1 MLRRLVFRLALG
13 LAAGCSRAPVSSGPL
28 VLVDDAGDTVRL
40 QRPATRVASLAP
52 ATTELLFAIGGGT
65 RVVGRT
71 KWCDWPAEAAALPSL
86 GDGISP
92 NVEAIVGVHPDLVVL
107 YRSPSNAAA
116 AERLRSLGVA
126 TIQLRT
132 DSFDD
137 LARAAETLGRALG
150 TSDSASAVI
159 ARLQAGLARLDR
171 RQDSAGPTVLIL
183 AWDQP
188 PMTIG
193 AGSFQ
198 NELVARAGG
207 RNIFSDVSAPS
218 APVSLEAIAA
228 RNPQVV
234 LTTSDAPAFVSR
246 PEWQVVRAVRERRL
260 VVMQGSEFSRPSPR
274 APGAIARLA
283 AAFDSLSRSAGPV
296 H

>member
-1 MLRRLVFRLALG
+1 VLRRNLLWFLLG
-13 LAAGCSRAPVSSGPL
+13 LAAGCSKEPIRSGPL
-28 VLVDDAGDTVRL
+28 LLVDDAGDTVRL
-40 QRPATRVASLAP
+40 AGPATRVASLAP
-52 ATTELLFAIGGGT
+52 STTELLFAIGSGG

-71 KWCDWPAEAAALPSL
+71 RWCDWPVEAALLPSL

-92 NVEAIVGVHPDLVVL
+92 NVEAILGVRPDLVVL

-116 AERLRSLGVA
+116 ATRLRRLGVPA
-126 TIQLRT
+126 IQLRT

-137 LARAAETLGRALG
+137 LARNAELLGRALG
-150 TSDSASAVI
+150 ASDSADAMI
-159 ARLQAGLARLDR
+159 ARLRAGLARLDR
-171 RQDSAGPTVLIL
+171 RQDSAGPRVLIL

-193 AGSFQ
+193 KGSFQ
-198 NELVARAGG
+198 DELVSRAGG
-207 RNIFSDVSAPS
+207 RNIFADIAAPS

-228 RNPQVV
+228 RNPDAV
-234 LTTSDAPAFVSR
+234 LTTSATPAFVGR
-246 PEWQVVRAVRERRL
+246 PEWRVVRAVRERRL

-274 APGAIARLA
+274 APAAIERLA
-283 AAFDSLSRSAGPV
+283 AAFDSLRAPAGPV